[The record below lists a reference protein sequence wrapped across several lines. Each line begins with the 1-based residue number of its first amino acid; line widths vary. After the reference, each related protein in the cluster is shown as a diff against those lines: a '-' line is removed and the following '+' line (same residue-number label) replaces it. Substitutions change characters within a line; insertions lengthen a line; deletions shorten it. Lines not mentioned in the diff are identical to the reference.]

1 MRPII
6 PVLSLDC
13 RTAPKVLNIFKLWR
27 EGEEER
33 MKRLNLGNHKLLW
46 HGSGVANFMS
56 ILHRGLLVAP
66 PEAPMTGH
74 AFGEVGVVWNDC

>member
-1 MRPII
+1 M
-6 PVLSLDC
+6 
-13 RTAPKVLNIFKLWR
+13 APKVLNIFKLWR
-27 EGEEER
+27 DGEEEKQ
-33 MKRLNLGNHKLLW
+33 KRLNMGNHKLLW

-74 AFGEVGVVWNDC
+74 AFGEVRVAGFNPFHS

>member
-1 MRPII
+1 M
-6 PVLSLDC
+6 LTDC

-27 EGEEER
+27 EGEEEKL
-33 MKRLNLGNHKLLW
+33 KRLNLGNHKLLW
-46 HGSGVANFMS
+46 HGSGMANFMS

-74 AFGEVGVVWNDC
+74 AFGEVG